1 MTLLLSF
8 KSELLLSHEAVP
20 IPALI
25 LMDSRQSREIQSEQ
39 RFLAQIKKLTANL
52 FLMSIEMVVMKSD
65 KDQEYG
71 VQHIE

>member
-20 IPALI
+20 IPASI

>member
-8 KSELLLSHEAVP
+8 KSELLPSHEAVP
-20 IPALI
+20 IPASI

-39 RFLAQIKKLTANL
+39 RFLAEIKKLTANL

-65 KDQEYG
+65 KNQEYG